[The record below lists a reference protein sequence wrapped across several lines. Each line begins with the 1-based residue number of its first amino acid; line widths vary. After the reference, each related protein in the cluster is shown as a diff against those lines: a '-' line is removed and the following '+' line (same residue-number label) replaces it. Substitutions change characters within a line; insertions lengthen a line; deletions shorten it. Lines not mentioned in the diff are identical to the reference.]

1 VPKLKIG
8 KPATWHTEDT
18 DVPVVIDSI
27 AGSHNGVVYYYVRGT
42 ADTMAGKTGVP
53 ENELS
58 QKNEKFSLDDSV
70 KQLLKLF
77 GF

>member
-1 VPKLKIG
+1 
-8 KPATWHTEDT
+8 
-18 DVPVVIDSI
+18 
-27 AGSHNGVVYYYVRGT
+27 
-42 ADTMAGKTGVP
+42 MAGKTGIP